1 MDETA
6 TGIGDDPEKAGRP
19 PPEGGDLSGD
29 HPHVIASPPLIFLGF
44 LVLGLG
50 LEWLWPTALGLVI
63 GFRVA
68 LAAGIL
74 AIAGGLAVTGIRAF
88 RRAGTNV
95 PPHKPATAIVT
106 DGPFRY
112 SRNPLYLGLA
122 LILAAAGVGLDSLWV
137 LLMLA
142 PMLVVIRYGVIAREE
157 RYLEAKF
164 GDAYRRYKA
173 RVRRWL

>member
-1 MDETA
+1 VTNAGND
-6 TGIGDDPEKAGRP
+6 TGNAGAP
-19 PPEGGDLSGD
+19 PPDRDGVSGD
-29 HPHVIASPPLIFLGF
+29 HPGVVAPPPLIFLGF
-44 LVLGLG
+44 LAAGLG
-50 LEWLWPTALGLVI
+50 LEWLWPTGLGLARV
-63 GFRVA
+63 FRVA
-68 LAAGIL
+68 LAAGLI
-74 AIAGGLAVTGIRAF
+74 AIAGGLGVTGIRAF

-122 LILAAAGVGLDSLWV
+122 LILAAIGIGLDSLWV
-137 LLMLA
+137 LAMLA
-142 PMLVVIRYGVIAREE
+142 PALVVIRYGVIAREE